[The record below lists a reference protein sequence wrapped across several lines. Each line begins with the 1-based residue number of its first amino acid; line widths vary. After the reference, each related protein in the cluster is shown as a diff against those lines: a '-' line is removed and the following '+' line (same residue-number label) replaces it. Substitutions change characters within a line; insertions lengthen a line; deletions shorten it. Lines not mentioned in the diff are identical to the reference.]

1 MADGLPVTRTVHGQQ
16 SGGMAVV
23 CWSLGNVWG
32 MSMLANEEALDD
44 WKKVL
49 LQRYL
54 RKLVMYGEAAN
65 FLQNW
70 SGDMIFTTYFRHA
83 TLG

>member
-32 MSMLANEEALDD
+32 MSMLANEEAMDD

-49 LQRYL
+49 LHRYL
-54 RKLVMYGEAAN
+54 RKLVMYGK
-65 FLQNW
+65 Q
-70 SGDMIFTTYFRHA
+70 SISSSR
-83 TLG
+83 LGEPLSIECD

>member
-1 MADGLPVTRTVHGQQ
+1 MSEGLPVTRIVDGQQ
-16 SGGMAVV
+16 VGGMAVV
-23 CWSLGNVWG
+23 CWSMGHLWG

-70 SGDMIFTTYFRHA
+70 SGDMIFTTCFRHA
-83 TLG
+83 TLE